1 MKAIG
6 TLLDG
11 LDDVVEAFAQP
22 VGLAVFEEVQDT
34 NSWSSRLS
42 NELVPRTRD
51 AFLIPTSPQW

>member
-22 VGLAVFEEVQDT
+22 VGLAVLEEVQDT
-34 NSWSSRLS
+34 KAPPVEHLHVVQLLFS
-42 NELVPRTRD
+42 
-51 AFLIPTSPQW
+51 TSPQWWVPCF